1 MEFDSAVAMLRGGAW
16 TTSEE
21 ACEAIFAV
29 ARARWGYFLRL
40 TQGHVQDAEDLLVDT
55 VVNVMEP
62 MVRNRRS
69 MDYPVS
75 YVLVSA
81 NHAWGRKNKSQS
93 SERIALESYFQ
104 DVLRLAADGAMA
116 QTVSAIEDQVI
127 LAQAIADLP
136 DSERNAV
143 LSHGLMDLSFADAAD
158 YLGVSKSTVQTTF
171 NRGIRKLRQRLAP
184 RSLSRGVNQS

>member
-1 MEFDSAVAMLRGGAW
+1 
-16 TTSEE
+16 
-21 ACEAIFAV
+21 
-29 ARARWGYFLRL
+29 
-40 TQGHVQDAEDLLVDT
+40 
-55 VVNVMEP
+55 
-62 MVRNRRS
+62 

-75 YVLVSA
+75 YLLVSA
-81 NHAWGRKNKSQS
+81 NHAWSRKNKSQS

-104 DVLRLAADGAMA
+104 DILTTCRRMMRPARKI
-116 QTVSAIEDQVI
+116 SAIEDQIV
-127 LAQAIADLP
+127 LAKAIADLP

-143 LSHGLMDLSFADAAD
+143 LSHGLMDLSFADAAE

>member
-1 MEFDSAVAMLRGGAW
+1 VEFDSAVAMLRGGAW

-55 VVNVMEP
+55 

-75 YVLVSA
+75 YLLVSA

-93 SERIALESYFQ
+93 FERIALESDFQ
-104 DVLRLAADGAMA
+104 DVLRLAADGEMA
-116 QTVSAIEDQVI
+116 QIVSAIEDQVI
-127 LAQAIADLP
+127 LAQAIAELP
-136 DSERNAV
+136 DSERERRLTEGA
-143 LSHGLMDLSFADAAD
+143 G
-158 YLGVSKSTVQTTF
+158 
-171 NRGIRKLRQRLAP
+171 RG
-184 RSLSRGVNQS
+184 SRGRHCPGG

>member
-1 MEFDSAVAMLRGGAW
+1 
-16 TTSEE
+16 
-21 ACEAIFAV
+21 
-29 ARARWGYFLRL
+29 
-40 TQGHVQDAEDLLVDT
+40 
-55 VVNVMEP
+55 
-62 MVRNRRS
+62 

-75 YVLVSA
+75 YLLVSA
-81 NHAWGRKNKSQS
+81 NHAWGRKNKTQS
-93 SERIALESYFQ
+93 SERIALKSYFQ
-104 DVLRLAADGAMA
+104 DVLRLAADGEMA
-116 QTVSAIEDQVI
+116 QTISAIEDQVI

-184 RSLSRGVNQS
+184 RSLCRGVESIVTTPESSSSKGGPGAEKGDETGLPFRRISSNGLTDDGIDLDALRRTLDPEHPDPERADGNV